1 MTEAELTKIWIE
13 SIARI
18 APDTYRAV
26 PDIEWIPRTVRANSA
41 QWAGRFFV
49 PEADPHQRPTE
60 VQWSYHLAT
69 ERTPDVI
76 RYIYR
81 ALSYD
86 LDAVES
92 RAYAVIRLK
101 LRQPPASAIQEA
113 ADKLLLR
120 PAPLSRF
127 VFQFPQT
134 LSDGI
139 RFSSNPETGPLEIA
153 SWEDLVEGGIRGGAP
168 YFLRFKKHPQI
179 VGYPNLRTWF
189 DPEFRTANR
198 A

>member
-1 MTEAELTKIWIE
+1 MTEAELTTIWIE

-18 APDTYRAV
+18 GPDWYRAV
-26 PDIEWIPRTVRANSA
+26 PDIEWIPRMVRANSA
-41 QWAGRFFV
+41 QWAGRFFASA
-49 PEADPHQRPTE
+49 ADPHQRPTE

-86 LDAVES
+86 LDVVES
-92 RAYAVIRLK
+92 RVYTVIRLK
-101 LRQPPASAIQEA
+101 LRTPAGPVIQEA
-113 ADKLLLR
+113 ADRLLLR
-120 PAPLSRF
+120 PEGGARF
-127 VFQFPQT
+127 DFRLPMT
-134 LSDGI
+134 LTDGT
-139 RFSSNPETGPLEIA
+139 RFSSNPETGPLDIG
-153 SWEDLVEGGIRGGAP
+153 SWEDLVEGGMRGGAP
-168 YFLRFKKHPQI
+168 YFLRFKKHPQT

-189 DPEFRTANR
+189 DAELRAANR